1 MTTATH
7 SAAASDDT
15 VLRDGAGLV
24 EPPPSDLLELAGPDR
39 LRFLNGLVTCE
50 VKGLAEGAGRY
61 GFFTDLKG
69 RVLADVVI
77 LALADRLLLEV
88 PAGSG
93 PALAAH
99 LRKYVIADRVEVAE
113 HPDTV
118 PVTLAGPLAGKI
130 LGGELPA
137 EPWSHGRREIAG
149 ASVALMR
156 EGRLGVE
163 GVTCWTT

>member
-50 VKGLAEGAGRY
+50 VKGLAEGEGRY

-69 RVLADVVI
+69 RVLADAVI
-77 LALADRLLLEV
+77 LALADRLRLEL

-93 PALAAH
+93 PAIAAH

-113 HPDTV
+113 RSDLV
-118 PVTLAGPLAGKI
+118 ALTLAGPRATEC
-130 LGGELPA
+130 LGGELPQ
-137 EPWSHGRREIAG
+137 
-149 ASVALMR
+149 SV
-156 EGRLGVE
+156 
-163 GVTCWTT
+163 